1 MNQKDSIHCL
11 PYNPKTVRMR
21 AQLFQACLILCD
33 AIDWTHQS
41 PLVHGILQAR
51 ILEWIVHGILQARI
65 LEWIAVPSTKDLP
78 KSGTEHMSPL
88 SCIAGGFFTHLAT

>member
-21 AQLFQACLILCD
+21 AQLFQVCLILCD

-41 PLVHGILQAR
+41 PL
-51 ILEWIVHGILQARI
+51 VHGILQARI